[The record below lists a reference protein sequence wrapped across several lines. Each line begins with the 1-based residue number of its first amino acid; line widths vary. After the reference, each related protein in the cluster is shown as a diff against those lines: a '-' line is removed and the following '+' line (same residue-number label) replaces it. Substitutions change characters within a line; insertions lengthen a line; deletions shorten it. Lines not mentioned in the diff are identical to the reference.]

1 MADKLDWLD
10 EHFVLLKYN
19 KVSEMVSNEGYKINP
34 NVEKYLPDNDMVD
47 KFIDNLVKDKLY
59 KDACEV
65 LAYAIHRRAGVW
77 WGYRSMM
84 ALIDETGG
92 EPVIERD
99 IADIGKPSEPNIPD
113 FLKEL

>member
-59 KDACEV
+59 KDAC
-65 LAYAIHRRAGVW
+65 
-77 WGYRSMM
+77 
-84 ALIDETGG
+84 
-92 EPVIERD
+92 
-99 IADIGKPSEPNIPD
+99 
-113 FLKEL
+113 